1 MYYVIIGTFSN
12 DELSSA
18 RFTTSTVP
26 ITTQVSVPRMSIL
39 NYQLLDD
46 HLATAEERVMAFV
59 ICVEKVSRM
68 IIINTIQ
75 NYPWLKRKLK
85 GEEKKQSTSTSFL
98 YLLVASRFAISR

>member
-1 MYYVIIGTFSN
+1 
-12 DELSSA
+12 
-18 RFTTSTVP
+18 
-26 ITTQVSVPRMSIL
+26 MSIL

-75 NYPWLKRKLK
+75 NYPWLQKKIKRRRKETINIDQFFVLISGVAVRNIQIIVTPRLK
-85 GEEKKQSTSTSFL
+85 
-98 YLLVASRFAISR
+98 YP

>member
-46 HLATAEERVMAFV
+46 LLATAEER
-59 ICVEKVSRM
+59 
-68 IIINTIQ
+68 
-75 NYPWLKRKLK
+75 
-85 GEEKKQSTSTSFL
+85 
-98 YLLVASRFAISR
+98 